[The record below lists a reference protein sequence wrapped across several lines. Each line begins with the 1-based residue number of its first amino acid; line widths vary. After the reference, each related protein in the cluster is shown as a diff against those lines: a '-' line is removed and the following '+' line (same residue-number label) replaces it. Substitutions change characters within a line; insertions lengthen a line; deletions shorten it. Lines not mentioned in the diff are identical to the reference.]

1 MGDYPTSR
9 KLCPESDGIKLVSW
23 LVLRLFGC
31 GISLYAVPGPPSPPT
46 VILENDLLDQ
56 SNSL

>member
-31 GISLYAVPGPPSPPT
+31 GFPFMLSGPPSPPT